1 MTREEQKAQTKERHA
16 RANSIVSAIVEELM
30 DKMNLNS
37 CVYYD
42 KCRDKDH
49 CDVRRVIQ
57 HTLFN
62 RYKFGMSQI
71 ARNANTTHAS
81 VIHNVNQCEFLI
93 QHNDVVTLG
102 LIRRMKLEEQEDE
115 CERVL

>member
-1 MTREEQKAQTKERHA
+1 MTREEQLASNRARMDKET
-16 RANSIVSAIVEELM
+16 SIVAQVVDKLM
-30 DKMNLNS
+30 DRMNLAS

-62 RYKFGMSQI
+62 RYKFGLSQI
-71 ARNANTTHAS
+71 ARNANTSHAS